1 MIKHYI
7 CLILLLIIKLNLIN
21 CYGELNDTE
30 FELCYNLTLPKYSNS
45 CTYLNK
51 QFKSI
56 ACCFFNMSYPEQT
69 TLCVPLSRNSLFL
82 NGNVNT
88 ILPHNIEMKGYFD
101 CNINFLK
108 MKFFY
113 LYIIFYY
120 IFVIL

>member
-56 ACCFFNMSYPEQT
+56 ACCFFNMSYPDQT
-69 TLCVPLSRNSLFL
+69 TLCVPLSRNSLFS
-82 NGNVNT
+82 NGKVNT
-88 ILPHNIEMKGYFD
+88 ILPHNIQMKGYYN
-101 CNINFLK
+101 CNIYYLK
-108 MKFFY
+108 IKYLIFFY
-113 LYIIFYY
+113 FHFLYFI
-120 IFVIL
+120 

>member
-45 CTYLNK
+45 CTYFNN

-56 ACCFFNMSYPEQT
+56 ACCFFNMSYPDHT
-69 TLCVPLSRNSLFL
+69 TLCVPLSRNSLFS
-82 NGNVNT
+82 NGKVNT
-88 ILPHNIEMKGYFD
+88 ILPHNIQMKGYYN
-101 CNINFLK
+101 CNIYYLK
-108 MKFFY
+108 IKYLIFFY
-113 LYIIFYY
+113 
-120 IFVIL
+120 ILLIL